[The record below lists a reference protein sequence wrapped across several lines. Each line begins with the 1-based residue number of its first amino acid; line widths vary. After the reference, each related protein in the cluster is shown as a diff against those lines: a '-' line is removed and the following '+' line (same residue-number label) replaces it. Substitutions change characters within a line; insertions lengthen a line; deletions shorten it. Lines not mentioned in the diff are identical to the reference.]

1 MALRLLFLVLLL
13 PTITFSQM
21 DKDIVAI
28 KKVMADQQ
36 IAWNKGDIPAFMESY
51 WKSERLKFMGANS
64 ITKGWQAT
72 LERYQKSYPDK
83 AAMGK
88 LTFTIREVEK
98 VTKKVATLVGQFRLD
113 REKDVLSGN
122 FFLVWRKIK
131 GNWVIVSD
139 FTVSD

>member
-1 MALRLLFLVLLL
+1 MILRLLFLFCFL
-13 PTITFSQM
+13 PIIAFSQT

-36 IAWNKGDIPAFMESY
+36 MAWNEGDIPAFMESY
-51 WKSERLKFMGANS
+51 WKSEKLKFMGANS

-88 LTFTIREVEK
+88 LTFTIRETEK
-98 VTKKVATLVGQFRLD
+98 VTKKLATLAGKYRLD

-131 GNWVIVSD
+131 GDWVIISD